1 MSDEYNSAISKHY
14 AAYRPPLHAMI
25 LARILNESD
34 KVNVG
39 LDIGC
44 GTGVSS
50 IALVPYCASV
60 LGIDPSEAMIA
71 QAADAPNIT
80 YQLGSGEAI
89 PLADNTVDV
98 VTFAGSLSYA
108 KTDTLVDELVRVC
121 VPNAQIIAYDFDVC
135 LEETLLLLGSKVE
148 AVPSSYDHAINF
160 SDSPAL
166 DEEKVVKD
174 TCGLEMDSEQ
184 LAHVLLSS
192 SKRYEVFT
200 AMFKTDSPFEPLVNK
215 LDAIGLLHTVNADIY
230 YSTYRC

>member
-1 MSDEYNSAISKHY
+1 
-14 AAYRPPLHAMI
+14 MI
-25 LARILNESD
+25 LARIFKQSD
-34 KVNVG
+34 KVDVG

-50 IALVPYCASV
+50 IALAPYCTSV

-71 QAADAPNIT
+71 QAVEAQGIT

-108 KTDTLVDELVRVC
+108 KTETLVGELVRVC
-121 VPNAQIIAYDFDVC
+121 APKARIIAYDFDVC
-135 LEETLLLLGSKVE
+135 LEETLLLLGSQVDVKTS
-148 AVPSSYDHAINF
+148 AYDHAINF
-160 SDSPAL
+160 SGSPEL
-166 DEEKVVKD
+166 EEEKVVKD
-174 TCGLEMDSEQ
+174 TLGLEMDSEQ

-192 SKRYEVFT
+192 TKRYDVFT
-200 AMFKTDSPFEPLVNK
+200 TMFKSDSPFEPLVKK